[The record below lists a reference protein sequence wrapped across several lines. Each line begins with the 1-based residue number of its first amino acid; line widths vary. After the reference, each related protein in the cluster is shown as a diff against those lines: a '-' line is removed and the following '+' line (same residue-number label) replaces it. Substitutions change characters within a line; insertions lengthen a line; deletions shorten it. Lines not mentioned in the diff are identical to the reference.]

1 MIKEETKGSKWT
13 NDETLK
19 DTRIEALGLTRGHGG
34 GAKGAGP
41 EAEPAGGGGDI
52 IIMNYNHH
60 SMHIN

>member
-41 EAEPAGGGGDI
+41 EAEPAGGAET
-52 IIMNYNHH
+52 
-60 SMHIN
+60 SLS